1 MDVKDLAMAMKF
13 KELVVSK
20 VPVKGVMVFGS
31 RARGDSVK
39 ESDLDILVTVTHFNQ
54 EIDHYISD
62 CAWEAGFPEDVVIV
76 PIVVDQHA
84 IEDGPLRESS
94 FIRTVQR
101 EGIRI

>member
-1 MDVKDLAMAMKF
+1 MDAKDLAMAMKF

-20 VPVKGVMVFGS
+20 VQVKDVMVFGS

-84 IEDGPLRESS
+84 IEDGHLRESS

-101 EGIRI
+101 EGISI

>member
-1 MDVKDLAMAMKF
+1 MDAKDLAMAIRF
-13 KELVVSK
+13 KELVTSK
-20 VPVKGVMVFGS
+20 ITVNGVMVFGS

-54 EIDHYISD
+54 EIEDYISD
-62 CAWEAGFPEDVVIV
+62 CAWETGFPEDVVIV
-76 PIVVDQHA
+76 PIVVEQHA

-94 FIRTVQR
+94 FIRTVQK